1 MSGRRD
7 KLSKNDFSP
16 RSFRLA
22 TASKSMARERIALSG
37 AFPNDK
43 DKFVLESIQ
52 HAAKDSDSF
61 QSTLDRVQNND
72 DLQDNLM
79 EYV

>member
-1 MSGRRD
+1 MSGRQD
-7 KLSKNDFSP
+7 KLSKNDFTP

-22 TASKSMARERIALSG
+22 TASKSTARERIALSD

-52 HAAKDSDSF
+52 YTAKDSDSF